1 MSGTTGFGQESIFQ
15 NGVTVPA
22 LGRYGGEMPGRAVV
36 IGGCGFIGAPI
47 ARALA
52 ADGWQ
57 VDVVSRTTPG
67 PDGTRHVPLD
77 RKDAA
82 ALRTA
87 VGEDTDVLV
96 DVIPMDRADGEQ
108 LAALSVDVGS
118 IVAISS
124 AAVYTDARGRAILA
138 GPDDPAP
145 ALPIPI
151 TESQPTAS
159 PGDDGY
165 AARKAAI
172 EAVLR
177 EAAQAPVTI
186 LRPSAVF
193 GAGDTASR
201 EWWVVKRILD
211 GRDRIVTTSSRF
223 HQTDVELVADM
234 VRRAADSPG
243 DRVLNAADAECR
255 PVPEIAEAVAAA
267 LGHTWHEVR
276 VLDRPSPET
285 GAGASP
291 WAASV
296 PIVLDTAAAAAELG
310 AGEVRSHAE
319 AVSSACRW
327 LVSSV
332 DGRDWREVLPRSA
345 QHYSELFDY
354 AAEDEL
360 LDAT

>member
-1 MSGTTGFGQESIFQ
+1 M
-15 NGVTVPA
+15 A
-22 LGRYGGEMPGRAVV
+22 GRAVV

-47 ARALA
+47 SRVLA
-52 ADGWQ
+52 AGGWA

-67 PDGTRHVPLD
+67 PLGTRHVAAD
-77 RKDAA
+77 RKDTD
-82 ALRTA
+82 ALRAA
-87 VGEDTDVLV
+87 VGADADVLV
-96 DVIPMDRADGEQ
+96 DVIPMDTADGEQ
-108 LAALSVDVGS
+108 LVALSADVGT

-151 TESQPTAS
+151 AESQPTAE
-159 PGDDGY
+159 PGDEGY

-172 EAVLR
+172 ESLLR
-177 EAAQAPVTI
+177 ESASAPVTI
-186 LRPSAVF
+186 VRPSAVY
-193 GAGDTASR
+193 GPGDTASR

-223 HQTDVELVADM
+223 HQTDVELVAHI
-234 VRRAADSPG
+234 VRRAADTPG
-243 DRVLNAADAECR
+243 NRVLNAADAECR

-267 LGHTWHEVR
+267 LGHSWREVR
-276 VLDRPSPET
+276 VLERPDPES

-296 PIVLDTAAAAAELG
+296 PIVLDTSAAGALLG
-310 AGEVRSHAE
+310 DDDVRSHEE
-319 AVSSACRW
+319 AMSVTCRW
-327 LVSSV
+327 LAESV
-332 DGRDWREVLPRSA
+332 EGRDWREVLPRSA
-345 QHYSELFDY
+345 QHYGELFDY

-360 LDAT
+360 LDAP

>member
-1 MSGTTGFGQESIFQ
+1 
-15 NGVTVPA
+15 
-22 LGRYGGEMPGRAVV
+22 MPGRAVV

-47 ARALA
+47 ARALL
-52 ADGWQ
+52 ADGWT
-57 VDVVSRTTPG
+57 VDVVTRQTPG
-67 PDGTRHVPLD
+67 PEGTRHLTAD
-77 RKDAA
+77 RKDGD

-87 VGEDTDVLV
+87 VGADAEVLV

-108 LAALSVDVGS
+108 LAALSADVGS

-151 TESQPTAS
+151 TESQPTAV

-165 AARKAAI
+165 ASRKAAI

-177 EAAQAPVTI
+177 ESASAPVTI

-223 HQTDVELVADM
+223 HQTDVELVADL
-234 VRRAADSPG
+234 VRRAASNPA
-243 DRVLNAADAECR
+243 DRVLNAADAECH

-267 LGHTWHEVR
+267 LGHTWREVR
-276 VLDRPSPET
+276 VLDRPDPES

-296 PIVLDTAAAAAELG
+296 PIVLDTSAAAEQLG
-310 AGEVRSHAE
+310 AGEVRPHSE
-319 AVSSACRW
+319 AMAAACRW
-327 LVSSV
+327 LVESV
-332 DGRDWREVLPRSA
+332 EGRDWREVLPRSA

-360 LDAT
+360 LDAPAS

>member
-1 MSGTTGFGQESIFQ
+1 M
-15 NGVTVPA
+15 A
-22 LGRYGGEMPGRAVV
+22 GRAVV

-47 ARALA
+47 ARALLA
-52 ADGWQ
+52 GGWT

-67 PDGTRHVPLD
+67 PEGTRHVAAD
-77 RKDAA
+77 RKDTD
-82 ALRTA
+82 ALRA
-87 VGEDTDVLV
+87 VVGDDAGVLV
-96 DVIPMDRADGEQ
+96 DVIPMDRGDGEQ
-108 LAALSVDVGS
+108 LAALSAGVGG

-151 TESQPTAS
+151 AETQPTAA

-165 AARKAAI
+165 AARKAAV

-177 EAAQAPVTI
+177 ESAQAPVTV

-201 EWWVVKRILD
+201 EWWIVKRILD

-223 HQTDVELVADM
+223 HQTDVELVADL
-234 VRRAADSPG
+234 VRRAADAPG

-267 LGHTWHEVR
+267 LGHTWREVR
-276 VLDRPSPET
+276 VLDRPDPES

-296 PIVLDTAAAAAELG
+296 PIVLDTSAAAQELG
-310 AGEVRSHAE
+310 AGEVRTHAQ
-319 AVSSACRW
+319 AVGSTCRW
-327 LVSSV
+327 LVESV
-332 DGRDWREVLPRSA
+332 DGRDWQEVLPRSA

-360 LDAT
+360 LDAS

>member
-1 MSGTTGFGQESIFQ
+1 
-15 NGVTVPA
+15 
-22 LGRYGGEMPGRAVV
+22 MPGRAVV

-47 ARALA
+47 ARALLA
-52 ADGWQ
+52 GGWL

-67 PDGTRHVPLD
+67 PEGTRHIPAD
-77 RKDAA
+77 RKDIE
-82 ALRTA
+82 ALRAA
-87 VGEDTDVLV
+87 VGNDADALV

-108 LAALSVDVGS
+108 LVALSPEVGG

-124 AAVYTDARGRAILA
+124 TAVYTDARGRAILA
-138 GPDDPAP
+138 GQDDPAP
-145 ALPIPI
+145 TLPIPI
-151 TESQPTAS
+151 TESQPTAT

-165 AARKAAI
+165 AARKAAV
-172 EAVLR
+172 ETVLR
-177 EAAQAPVTI
+177 ESASAPVTI

-223 HQTDVELVADM
+223 HQTDVELVADL

-243 DRVLNAADAECR
+243 DRVLNAADAESR
-255 PVPEIAEAVAAA
+255 PVPEIAEAVATA
-267 LGHTWHEVR
+267 LGHAWREVR
-276 VLDRPSPET
+276 VLDRPDPET

-296 PIVLDTAAAAAELG
+296 PIVLDTGAASEQLG
-310 AGEVRSHAE
+310 AGEVRPHSE
-319 AVSSACRW
+319 AVESACRW
-327 LVSSV
+327 LVAVV

-345 QHYSELFDY
+345 QHYAELFDY
-354 AAEDEL
+354 AAEDSL
-360 LDAT
+360 LDG

>member
-1 MSGTTGFGQESIFQ
+1 M
-15 NGVTVPA
+15 
-22 LGRYGGEMPGRAVV
+22 GRAVV

-47 ARALA
+47 ARALLA
-52 ADGWQ
+52 HGWT
-57 VDVVSRTTPG
+57 VDVVTRRTPG
-67 PDGTRHVPLD
+67 PAGTRHVAAD
-77 RKDAA
+77 RKDMA
-82 ALRTA
+82 ALRAA
-87 VGEDTDVLV
+87 VGSDAEVLV
-96 DVIPMDRADGEQ
+96 DVIPMDRADADG
-108 LAALSVDVGS
+108 LVALSAEVGG

-151 TESQPTAS
+151 AETQPTAA

-165 AARKAAI
+165 AACKAAV

-177 EAAQAPVTI
+177 ESASAPVTI

-223 HQTDVELVADM
+223 HQTDVELVAEL
-234 VRRAADSPG
+234 VRLAAATPG

-255 PVPEIAEAVAAA
+255 PVPEIAEAVASA
-267 LGHTWHEVR
+267 LDHTWREVR
-276 VLDRPSPET
+276 VIDRPDPES

-296 PIVLDTAAAAAELG
+296 PIVLDTAAATEQLG
-310 AGEVRSHAE
+310 AAEVRSHAE
-319 AVSSACRW
+319 AVESACRW
-327 LVSSV
+327 LVQSV

-354 AAEDEL
+354 VAEDAL
-360 LDAT
+360 LDAPTA